1 MTDLPTFDEFVDV
14 LRRRLFDADAL
25 DRSKLHDVHEL
36 MSDYAGRAGENW
48 YEDAFDELEAQG
60 HLDPASGKGMGP
72 TMGAR
77 LSADGR
83 AYVRQ
88 QQEQEEDAPEQED
101 D

>member
-1 MTDLPTFDEFVDV
+1 MPSTNSR
-14 LRRRLFDADAL
+14 LRRI
-25 DRSKLHDVHEL
+25 
-36 MSDYAGRAGENW
+36 
-48 YEDAFDELEAQG
+48 
-60 HLDPASGKGMGP
+60 DPASGKGMGP